1 MPVWRLVLKKVA
13 TLEEIERSW
22 TFMDLLKG
30 NALLDYSEDLEAQ
43 ETTKP

>member
-22 TFMDLLKG
+22 TFSDILKG
-30 NALLDYSEDLEAQ
+30 NALLDYTDDLEAL
-43 ETTKP
+43 ENTKP